1 MPPITVDAPVTIA
14 APPPNLVV
22 PDGSGTNKR
31 ATPPTT
37 SAVPA
42 TNVRAPPTTAQTY
55 NPYNYFLEI

>member
-22 PDGSGTNKR
+22 PVGSGTNKR

-42 TNVRAPPTTAQTY
+42 TNVRAPPTTAQT
-55 NPYNYFLEI
+55 